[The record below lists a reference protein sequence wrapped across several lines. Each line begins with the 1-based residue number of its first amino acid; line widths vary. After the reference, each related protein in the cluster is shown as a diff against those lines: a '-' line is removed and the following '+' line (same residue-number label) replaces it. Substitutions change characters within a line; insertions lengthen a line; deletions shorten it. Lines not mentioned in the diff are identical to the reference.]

1 MSAIPYS
8 VYSGRD
14 RLGAIERHG
23 DQYLARDTHNRPIG
37 VFDSMIEAARAVGA
51 AADEVA
57 S

>member
-1 MSAIPYS
+1 